1 MRNIAEVVEKLMLVI
16 PEDEKELRY
25 MLERIAADRWKPPEQ
40 LWYMGADAFHG
51 RFGDDPPTAGWGK
64 QAVDIWMGRDA
75 EDPDSSGASSADGI
89 GGAVVA
95 PSQAL
100 TGTDWKLVSAIVV
113 LVLLGIAI
121 YMKAHH
127 S

>member
-1 MRNIAEVVEKLMLVI
+1 VRNIAEVVDKLMLVI

-25 MLERIAADRWKPPEQ
+25 MLKRIAADRWKPPEQ
-40 LWYMGADAFHG
+40 LWYMGGQAFHD
-51 RFGDDPPTAGWGK
+51 RFGDDPPTTGWGK
-64 QAVDIWMGRDA
+64 QAVDIWMGRNA
-75 EDPDSSGASSADGI
+75 EDETDGL

-95 PSQAL
+95 PPQVL

-113 LVLLGIAI
+113 LVLLGIAV
-121 YMKAHH
+121 YVKAHH